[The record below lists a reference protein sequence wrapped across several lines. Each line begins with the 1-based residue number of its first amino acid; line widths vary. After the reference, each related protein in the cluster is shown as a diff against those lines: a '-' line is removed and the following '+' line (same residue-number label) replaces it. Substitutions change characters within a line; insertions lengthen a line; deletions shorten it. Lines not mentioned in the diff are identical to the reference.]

1 MVKWPSIAAFAE
13 PGMFSMM
20 PRERSCRPRWATG
33 RAVSQ
38 SGARTW
44 CGPLR
49 DLENSLDLDRRVRG
63 KRRDADGGAG
73 VAALVA
79 ERRHHQ
85 VGGPVQ
91 NLRAVEKIGSGIDK
105 TAEPDHAHHLVEIAE
120 LGLDLRQQIDRTT
133 ARRSC

>member
-1 MVKWPSIAAFAE
+1 MASPSAVSWISHSMMKLPSIAAFAA

-33 RAVSQ
+33 RAISQ

-49 DLENSLDLDRRVRG
+49 DLENSFDLDRRVRG

-73 VAALVA
+73 VAAPVA

-85 VGGPVQ
+85 AGGAVH
-91 NLRAVEKIGSGIDK
+91 NLPAVAEIRSGIDK
-105 TAEPDHAHHLVEIAE
+105 TAQPDHAHHLVEIP
-120 LGLDLRQQIDRTT
+120 
-133 ARRSC
+133 

>member
-1 MVKWPSIAAFAE
+1 MLKLPSIAAFAA

-33 RAVSQ
+33 RAISQ
-38 SGARTW
+38 SGARTS

-49 DLENSLDLDRRVRG
+49 DLENSVDLDRRVRG

-85 VGGPVQ
+85 VGGAVQ

-105 TAEPDHAHHLVEIAE
+105 TAEPNHALQLFDIAD
-120 LGLDLRQQIDRTT
+120 LGLDLCKPIEGANADH
-133 ARRSC
+133 